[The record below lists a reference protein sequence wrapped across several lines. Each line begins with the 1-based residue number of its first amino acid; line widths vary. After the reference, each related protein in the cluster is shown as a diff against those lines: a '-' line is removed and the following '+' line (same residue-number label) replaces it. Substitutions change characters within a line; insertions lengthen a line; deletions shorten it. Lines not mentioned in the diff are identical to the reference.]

1 VDFQVQASAPAL
13 AVIAQTYYHNWHV
26 EIDGQPA
33 ALLRA
38 NVAFQAV
45 QVPAG
50 THRVHLFY
58 RDRAFELGAGISI
71 CAWVGCLAGWFVL
84 RRGRSPA

>member
-1 VDFQVQASAPAL
+1 MDIEVDAAETSLV
-13 AVIAQTYYHNWHV
+13 VVAQTYYHNWRA

-33 ALLRA
+33 TLLRA

-50 THRVHLFY
+50 KHRVHLFY
-58 RDRAFELGAGISI
+58 RDAAFELGAMISLVALVV
-71 CAWVGCLAGWFVL
+71 CALGFFLW
-84 RRGRSPA
+84 RRI